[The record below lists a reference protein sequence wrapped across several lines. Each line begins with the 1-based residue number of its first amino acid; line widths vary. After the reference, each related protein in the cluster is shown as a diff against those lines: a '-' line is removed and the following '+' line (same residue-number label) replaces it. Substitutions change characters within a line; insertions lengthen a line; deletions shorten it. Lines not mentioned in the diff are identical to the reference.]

1 MWTREAGEAESG
13 WEPLHT
19 TAGSEDGREVFAREC
34 GQEQTLIS
42 QKKKKKKREREK
54 MDSS

>member
-1 MWTREAGEAESG
+1 M
-13 WEPLHT
+13 HT

-42 QKKKKKKREREK
+42 QKKKKKKERERENGFFLK
-54 MDSS
+54 LSKRTIALLTFQ